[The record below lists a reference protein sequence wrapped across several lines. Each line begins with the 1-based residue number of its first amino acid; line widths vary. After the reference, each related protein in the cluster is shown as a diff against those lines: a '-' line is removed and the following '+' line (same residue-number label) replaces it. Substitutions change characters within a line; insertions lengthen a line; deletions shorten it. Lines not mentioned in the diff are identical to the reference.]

1 MLLGIGGSDGESDY
15 AWDVLGTA
23 AEAAFLAAA
32 EGECSEGDAVGLV
45 KGADAFGAATFGG
58 VDGEEVD
65 AEAGGV

>member
-1 MLLGIGGSDGESDY
+1 MLFGIGGSDGESDY
-15 AWDVLGTA
+15 AGDIFSAA

-32 EGECSEGDAVGLV
+32 EGEGSKGNAVGLV

-65 AEAGGV
+65 AEAGDV